1 MKIIK
6 NKLIDVSV
14 WFTTVSFTLMGS
26 FLLPSGNAYA
36 FTKLKNGFETITN
49 NYLIPLSNAVAGA
62 ALILFV
68 ILSYFKQDVYL
79 PKVGTIFALAVI
91 SYVGLEILTTLNQSF
106 S

>member
-1 MKIIK
+1 MIK
-6 NKLIDVSV
+6 NKLVDIAA
-14 WFTTVSFTLMGS
+14 WFSSIILTLMGS
-26 FLLPSGNAYA
+26 FLLPTGNAYA

-49 NYLIPLSNAVAGA
+49 NYLIPLSSAVAGA

-79 PKVGTIFALAVI
+79 PKVGTIFALAII
-91 SYVGLEILTTLNQSF
+91 SAVGLEVITTLNQSF

>member
-1 MKIIK
+1 MKTIK
-6 NKLIDVSV
+6 KKILDISKY
-14 WFTTVSFTLMGS
+14 FTTVSFILMGS
-26 FLLPSGNAYA
+26 LLLPSGNVYA

-79 PKVGTIFALAVI
+79 PKVGTIFALAII
-91 SYVGLEILTTLNQSF
+91 SYVGLEIISTLSQSF

>member
-1 MKIIK
+1 MFK
-6 NKLIDVSV
+6 NKLVDITA
-14 WFTTVSFTLMGS
+14 WFSSIGLTLMGS
-26 FLLPSGNAYA
+26 LLLPTGNVYA

-49 NYLIPLSNAVAGA
+49 NYLIPLSSAVAGA

-79 PKVGTIFALAVI
+79 PKVGTIFALAII
-91 SYVGLEILTTLNQSF
+91 SAVGLEVITTLNQSF

>member
-1 MKIIK
+1 MIK
-6 NKLIDVSV
+6 NKLVDITA
-14 WFTTVSFTLMGS
+14 WFSSIGLTLMGS
-26 FLLPSGNAYA
+26 LLLPTGNVYA

-49 NYLIPLSNAVAGA
+49 NYLIPLSSAVAGA

-79 PKVGTIFALAVI
+79 PKVGTIFALAII
-91 SYVGLEILTTLNQSF
+91 SAVGLEVITTLNQSF

>member
-1 MKIIK
+1 MFK
-6 NKLIDVSV
+6 NKLVDIAAWFSSV
-14 WFTTVSFTLMGS
+14 GLTLMGS
-26 FLLPSGNAYA
+26 FLLPTGNAYA

-49 NYLIPLSNAVAGA
+49 NYLIPLSSAVAGA

-79 PKVGTIFALAVI
+79 PKVGTIFALAII
-91 SYVGLEILTTLNQSF
+91 SAVGLEVITTLNQSF

>member
-1 MKIIK
+1 MFK
-6 NKLIDVSV
+6 NKLVDIAA
-14 WFTTVSFTLMGS
+14 WFSSLGFTLMGS
-26 FLLPSGNAYA
+26 FLLPTGNAYA

-49 NYLIPLSNAVAGA
+49 NYLIPLSSAVAGA

-79 PKVGTIFALAVI
+79 PKVGTIFALAII
-91 SYVGLEILTTLNQSF
+91 SAVGLEVITTLNQSF